1 MDYKTILKP
10 LGIRRVLPIGK
21 RLYAKTFSLINGA
34 KPIVF
39 RQDTKAVAI
48 GTVEAPFTLTHGGTF
63 IVNTKT
69 MTAQGTAGT
78 HVSGASPA
86 IDITGLTTPNFKISA
101 DGDPE
106 FHTVTLATTDNDTG
120 PEIAAEMQT
129 KIRAIGGVY
138 ATITV
143 AYTTVYTITSGTK
156 GTGSK
161 IRIADGDENNVA
173 DDLKIGTA
181 NGGTNNDG
189 TGNVVNLAAVT
200 IPEMIA
206 MAQAAELTAVVL
218 SEAGDLKIGTTNGG
232 TNNDGT
238 GNVVNLAAVTIPE
251 MIAMAQAAGLTAVV
265 LSDSGGKLKLE
276 TVAVGKDASLVV
288 GAGTLN
294 TALGFSSGTTYG
306 AQGFYGKDMPNT
318 SYKVFGPAGELLTVS
333 DKTTS
338 GFTATH
344 DSTEDID
351 VIVIYR
357 TTTGPSIAL
366 RKECSYDMELTMK
379 RTGKTPYNMDLL
391 SKKTVKK
398 SYGAGL
404 IIVEN

>member
-39 RQDTKAVAI
+39 RQDTKAAI
-48 GTVEAPFTLTHGGTF
+48 IGAVSAPFTLTHDGTF
-63 IVNTKT
+63 IVNDTT
-69 MTAQGTAGT
+69 MKAQGTAGT
-78 HVSGASPA
+78 HVSGATPA
-86 IDITGLTTPNFKISA
+86 TDITGLTTPSFKISA

-106 FHTVTLATTDNDTG
+106 FHTVTLDHAGKGTG
-120 PEIAAEMQT
+120 AEIAAEMEG
-129 KIRAIGGVY
+129 KIQALGGIY

-143 AYTTVYTITSGTK
+143 GYDSVYTITSGTK

-173 DDLKIGTA
+173 D
-181 NGGTNNDG
+181 
-189 TGNVVNLAAVT
+189 
-200 IPEMIA
+200 
-206 MAQAAELTAVVL
+206 
-218 SEAGDLKIGTTNGG
+218 DLKIGTTNGG

-333 DKTTS
+333 GKTTS

-344 DSTEDID
+344 NSTENID
-351 VIVIYR
+351 VIVI
-357 TTTGPSIAL
+357 
-366 RKECSYDMELTMK
+366 
-379 RTGKTPYNMDLL
+379 
-391 SKKTVKK
+391 
-398 SYGAGL
+398 AG
-404 IIVEN
+404 